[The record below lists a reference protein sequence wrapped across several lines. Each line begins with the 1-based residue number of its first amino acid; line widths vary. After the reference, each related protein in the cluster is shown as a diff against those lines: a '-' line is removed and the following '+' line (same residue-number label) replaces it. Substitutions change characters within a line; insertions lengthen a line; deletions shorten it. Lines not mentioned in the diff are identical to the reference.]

1 MACVTLCL
9 RPPHPHRSCAR
20 CRSPQRERRG
30 WLGDA
35 HISAQVTMYN
45 FNMAGMCTC
54 SPPPLS
60 LLMPAETTWLALT
73 CMLGNTRV
81 VLYSSPADTSYV
93 QAITD
98 AQNKSGAVED
108 AVPWY
113 HYGNGGCPV
122 PRVHLSSC

>member
-45 FNMAGMCTC
+45 FNMAGMCAC
-54 SPPPLS
+54 SPPPL
-60 LLMPAETTWLALT
+60 PADARRTHVASTNLHAWNHA
-73 CMLGNTRV
+73 CV